1 MIRKIKMV
9 LDIIADILDG
19 DYGNTPSEIIE
30 PEGCH
35 IIFIN

>member
-9 LDIIADILDG
+9 LETIANLLDG
-19 DYGNTPSEIIE
+19 DCGNTPSETIE

>member
-9 LDIIADILDG
+9 LDTIADILDG
-19 DYGNTPSEIIE
+19 DYDNAPSETIE